1 MVEKQKDAQRMDEN
15 EVKICGGGGR
25 SKPFLM
31 NMVNY
36 VKLNKFNI
44 NITAIFT
51 KKGWGIKI

>member
-1 MVEKQKDAQRMDEN
+1 MDEN
-15 EVKICGGGGR
+15 KVKICGGGGR
-25 SKPFLM
+25 RKPFLM

-51 KKGWGIKI
+51 KKGWGVKI